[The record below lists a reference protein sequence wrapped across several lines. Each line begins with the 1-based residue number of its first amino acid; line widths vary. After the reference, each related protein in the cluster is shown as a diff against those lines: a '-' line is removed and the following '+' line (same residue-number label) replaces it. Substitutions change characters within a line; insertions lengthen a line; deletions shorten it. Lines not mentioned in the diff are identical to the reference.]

1 MENALNTVK
10 NLAAPF
16 LDREGLTL
24 YDLEIS
30 GGNKPIIRFYINRM
44 GGINHGD
51 CANVSRHLSALI
63 EVENVFPTSYVL
75 EVSSPGL
82 TRKLKKPEHFEKSAG
97 SLARLIFKV
106 EYDGPKEVRGVI
118 ELTQGSAQELVGET
132 GTRGRF
138 KIVRE
143 DDGKNFEF
151 DFDDVASAR
160 LELEK

>member
-1 MENALNTVK
+1 MENALNIIK
-10 NLAAPF
+10 KLAAPF

-30 GGNKPIIRFYINRM
+30 AGKKPLIRLYINRE

-51 CANVSRHLSALI
+51 CANVSRHLSTLMD
-63 EVENVFPTSYVL
+63 VENVFPASYVL

-82 TRKLKKPEHFEKSAG
+82 TRKLNKPEHFQKSAG
-97 SLARLIFKV
+97 SFAKLIFKK

-118 ELTQGSAQELVGET
+118 ESVGET
-132 GTRGRF
+132 AESGSFR
-138 KIVRE
+138 IVRK
-143 DDGKNFEF
+143 DDGQIFEF
-151 DFDDVASAR
+151 NFGDVARAR

>member
-1 MENALNTVK
+1 MNNALNTIK
-10 NLAAPF
+10 KLAAPF
-16 LDREGLTL
+16 LGREGLIL

-30 GGNKPIIRFYINRM
+30 SGNKPIIRFYIDRV

-63 EVENVFPTSYVL
+63 EVENVFPASYVL

-82 TRKLKKPEHFEKSAG
+82 TRKLKKPEHFEKSSG
-97 SLARLIFKV
+97 SLARLIFKL

-118 ELTQGSAQELVGET
+118 ELVRESVGET
-132 GTRGRF
+132 SESGRF
-138 KIVRE
+138 RIVRK
-143 DDGKNFEF
+143 DDGQIFDF
-151 DFDDVASAR
+151 DFDDVASAK